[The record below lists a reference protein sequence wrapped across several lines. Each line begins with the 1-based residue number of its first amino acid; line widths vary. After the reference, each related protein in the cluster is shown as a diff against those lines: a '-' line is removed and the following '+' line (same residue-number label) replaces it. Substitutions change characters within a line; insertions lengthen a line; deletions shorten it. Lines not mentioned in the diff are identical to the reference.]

1 MQLSKKTTLMLLGS
15 LALLVLIGVS
25 YLNKSIFLEQILVC
39 SFIIG
44 LTGLVHLLGDIKK
57 MEQDNERAEGKS

>member
-1 MQLSKKTTLMLLGS
+1 MQLSKKTTLMLLGA

-39 SFIIG
+39 SFIIA
-44 LTGLVHLLGDIKK
+44 LSSLVHMLGDTKK
-57 MEQDNERAEGKS
+57 MEQDNERAKGKS